1 MTGSQHPGTGNRHSI
16 VLKFGGTSVGN
27 AERIRGAAEIVRG
40 YAGGEDVIVVVS
52 AVSGVTD
59 MLILAAQRAAAKQG
73 FEALQL
79 VLNVQKLHATIV
91 EELGLEGE
99 RATLNGEVQAL
110 VGELQNFVQSVSILG
125 EVTPRTLDYIS
136 GIGERLSCRLV
147 AAALRGAGCRAE
159 AVESTRFLV
168 TDDNFGNAF
177 PYLIHTGERARAVLG
192 PLLESGVVP
201 VVTGFI
207 GATEDGFTT
216 TLGRGGSDYSASIVG
231 SVVGAREIIIWT
243 DVDGVMTANPRVVEE
258 ARTLPQISYLE
269 AAELSYFGA
278 KVLHP
283 KTIAPAVE
291 RGIPVYIRNSF
302 NPEAPGTKIVAE
314 SANGAGPVRAITA
327 ISKLALLTVQGK
339 GMIGL
344 PGVAARLF
352 STVAHENVNVLM
364 ISQSSSEYN
373 ICLVIE
379 EKFGRK
385 ASTALEKAFA
395 TEIDHG
401 LIEGTD
407 LHNGVSIV
415 AVIGSGMR
423 GKPDVAGRVF
433 TLLGKEAVDV
443 LAIAQ
448 GSSELN
454 LSFVLSSV
462 DEDRAVRAIHNEFGL
477 GAGGQGSGVRNQESG
492 S

>member
-1 MTGSQHPGTGNRHSI
+1 MH
-16 VLKFGGTSVGN
+16 
-27 AERIRGAAEIVRG
+27 AEIVEG
-40 YAGGEDVIVVVS
+40 
-52 AVSGVTD
+52 
-59 MLILAAQRAAAKQG
+59 
-73 FEALQL
+73 LQ
-79 VLNVQKLHATIV
+79 
-91 EELGLEGE
+91 LEGE
-99 RATLNGEVQAL
+99 KAALHNEVQAI
-110 VGELQNFVQSVSILG
+110 VSELQNFIQSVSILG

-147 AAALRGAGCRAE
+147 AAALRHAGCRAE
-159 AVESTRFLV
+159 AVEATRFVV

-177 PYLIHTGERARAVLG
+177 PFMIHTAERAKAVLG

-201 VVTGFI
+201 IVTGFI

-231 SVVGAREIIIWT
+231 SVLDAREIIIWT

-283 KTIAPAVE
+283 KTIGRAVE
-291 RGIPVYIRNSF
+291 RRIPVYIRNSF
-302 NPEAPGTKIVAE
+302 NADAPGTLIGPE
-314 SANGAGPVRAITA
+314 SAPDEGPVRAITS

-344 PGVAARLF
+344 PGVAARVF
-352 STVAHENVNVLM
+352 STVAHESVNVLM

-373 ICLVIE
+373 ISLVIE
-379 EKFGRK
+379 ERFGRK
-385 ASTALEKAFA
+385 ASVALTRTFEN
-395 TEIDHG
+395 EIAHG
-401 LIEGTD
+401 LIEGID
-407 LHNGVSIV
+407 VHNGVSIV

-433 TLLGKEAVDV
+433 TLLGAENIEV

-454 LSFVLSSV
+454 LSFVIPSEA
-462 DEDRAVRAIHNEFGL
+462 EDRAVRNIHNEFNL
-477 GAGGQGSGVRNQESG
+477 GRLSVVGSR
-492 S
+492 

>member
-1 MTGSQHPGTGNRHSI
+1 M
-16 VLKFGGTSVGN
+16 KFGGTSVGS
-27 AERIRGAAEIVRG
+27 AERIKEAASIARG
-40 YAGGEDVIVVVS
+40 YAEKDPVIVVVS

-59 MLILAAQRAAAKQG
+59 MLISAAQHAEAREL

-79 VLNVQKLHATIV
+79 VLNIQKRHAEIV
-91 EELGLEGE
+91 EALNLEPAE
-99 RATLNGEVQAL
+99 QVALTGEVQGLA
-110 VGELQNFVQSVSILG
+110 GELQNFIQSVSILG

-136 GIGERLSCRLV
+136 GIGERLSSRLV
-147 AAALRGAGCRAE
+147 AASLRNAGCRAE
-159 AVESTRFLV
+159 AVEATRFLV
-168 TDDNFGNAF
+168 TDSNFGNAF
-177 PYLIHTGERARAVLG
+177 PYMVHTQEHARAVLG
-192 PLLESGVVP
+192 PILQSGGVP

-207 GATEDGFTT
+207 GATEDGYTT

-231 SVVGAREIIIWT
+231 SVMAACEIIIWT
-243 DVDGVMTANPRVVEE
+243 DVDGVMTANPKVVQE

-291 RGIPVYIRNSF
+291 RRIPVYIRNSF
-302 NPEAPGTKIVAE
+302 RPEAPGTLIGPDSAE
-314 SANGAGPVRAITA
+314 GQGPVRAITS

-352 STVAHENVNVLM
+352 STVAHEQVNVLM

-373 ICLVIE
+373 ISLVIE
-379 EKFGRK
+379 EKFGSRASK
-385 ASTALEKAFA
+385 ALGRAFES
-395 TEIDHG
+395 EITHG
-401 LIEGTD
+401 LIEGID
-407 LHNGVSIV
+407 VRSGVSIV

-433 TLLGKEAVDV
+433 SLLGRKDTEV

-454 LSFVLSSV
+454 LSFVLSEH
-462 DEDRAVRAIHNEFGL
+462 EDWAVRNIHNEFRL
-477 GAGGQGSGVRNQESG
+477 GEEAQDN
-492 S
+492 

>member
-1 MTGSQHPGTGNRHSI
+1 MITM
-16 VLKFGGTSVGN
+16 KFGGTSVGDAN
-27 AERIRGAAEIVRG
+27 RIKGVARVVREHAATEPV
-40 YAGGEDVIVVVS
+40 VVVVS

-59 MLILAAQRAAAKQG
+59 TLIAAAQRAAARHS
-73 FEALQL
+73 FEALEL
-79 VLNVQKLHATIV
+79 VLNVQKRHAEIV
-91 EELGLEGE
+91 EGLDLGAEKPALF
-99 RATLNGEVQAL
+99 AEVQAL
-110 VGELQNFVQSVSILG
+110 VSELQNFIQSVSILG
-125 EVTPRTLDYIS
+125 EVTLRTLDYIS

-147 AAALRGAGCRAE
+147 AAALRVEGCHAE
-159 AVESTRFLV
+159 AVEATRFLV
-168 TDDNFGNAF
+168 TDDNFGSAF
-177 PYLIHTGERARAVLG
+177 PYMVHTAERARATLT
-192 PLLESGVVP
+192 PLLENGTVP

-207 GATEDGFTT
+207 GATEEGYTT

-231 SVVGAREIIIWT
+231 SVLDAREIIIWT
-243 DVDGVMTANPRVVEE
+243 DVSGVMTANPRVVEG
-258 ARTLPQISYLE
+258 ARTLPQISYME

-291 RGIPVYIRNSF
+291 RRIPVYIRNSF
-302 NPEAPGTKIVAE
+302 RPEDPGTLITADSPE
-314 SANGAGPVRAITA
+314 NGGPVRAITS

-352 STVAHENVNVLM
+352 STVAQENINVLM

-379 EKFGRK
+379 ERFGQR
-385 ASTALEKAFA
+385 ASRALQRAFES
-395 TEIDHG
+395 EIAHG
-401 LIEGTD
+401 LIEGID
-407 LHNGVSIV
+407 VHNGVSIV
-415 AVIGSGMR
+415 AAIGSGMR

-433 TLLGKEAVDV
+433 TLLGAEHIDV

-454 LSFVLSSV
+454 LSFVLSSA
-462 DEDRAVRAIHNEFGL
+462 DEDRAVRRIHDDFGL
-477 GAGGQGSGVRNQESG
+477 GSSPNN
-492 S
+492 